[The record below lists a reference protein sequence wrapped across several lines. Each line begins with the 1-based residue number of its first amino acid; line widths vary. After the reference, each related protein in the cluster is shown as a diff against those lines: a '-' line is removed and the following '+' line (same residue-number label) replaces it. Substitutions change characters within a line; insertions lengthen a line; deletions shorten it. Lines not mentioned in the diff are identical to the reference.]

1 MYVILVY
8 DISFENSDGNKI
20 LRNVFKICKRYLTH
34 IQNSV
39 FEGELTEPL
48 LQKLKLEL
56 KQFIRDDYD
65 SLIVFENPQSKKLK
79 KHFWGMVDDKT
90 SNFF

>member
-39 FEGELTEPL
+39 VNGKSFLVLSMVSWLEHIYFARTIVVSSSKF
-48 LQKLKLEL
+48 QKMLFHTLFFLKFL
-56 KQFIRDDYD
+56 
-65 SLIVFENPQSKKLK
+65 V
-79 KHFWGMVDDKT
+79 
-90 SNFF
+90 

>member
-39 FEGELTEPL
+39 
-48 LQKLKLEL
+48 
-56 KQFIRDDYD
+56 
-65 SLIVFENPQSKKLK
+65 
-79 KHFWGMVDDKT
+79 
-90 SNFF
+90 